1 MFGKKKWES
10 AEATIVLVNIKR
22 VSSDGLTPTRQW
34 AADVKKT
41 DGAVFRAQ
49 IDEPRWVTDF
59 WPPDAGAVVKVEV
72 SPHQRR
78 SIRREERPPAQ
89 RQGSRQ
95 DARRG
100 VQTIARGLAHRIRRR
115 FAAQRRRHEGYRL
128 FRIQT

>member
-41 DGAVFRAQ
+41 DGTVFRAQ
-49 IDEPRWVTDF
+49 IDEPRWVSDF

-72 SPHQRR
+72 SPTNDVRFDVKNDPQLSVKGQDKLRAEAFKR
-78 SIRREERPPAQ
+78 S
-89 RQGSRQ
+89 
-95 DARRG
+95 
-100 VQTIARGLAHRIRRR
+100 L
-115 FAAQRRRHEGYRL
+115 EG
-128 FRIQT
+128 